1 MTRSTK
7 AVLAIAFAAALAAGT
22 AAPAMAENHP
32 DNAVLKTQDNHPG
45 VAPADFF
52 PDSVVLIAQDHF
64 PDSPAPL
71 APAS

>member
-7 AVLAIAFAAALAAGT
+7 AVLAIAFTAALAAGT

-32 DNAVLKTQDNHPG
+32 DNARTVVQDH
-45 VAPADFF
+45 F
-52 PDSVVLIAQDHF
+52 PDSANPVVQENH

-71 APAS
+71 APAFGTSEAGR

>member
-7 AVLAIAFAAALAAGT
+7 AFLAIAFTAALAAGT

-32 DNAVLKTQDNHPG
+32 DNAVLIT
-45 VAPADFF
+45 
-52 PDSVVLIAQDHF
+52 QDHF

-71 APAS
+71 APAFETSEAGR